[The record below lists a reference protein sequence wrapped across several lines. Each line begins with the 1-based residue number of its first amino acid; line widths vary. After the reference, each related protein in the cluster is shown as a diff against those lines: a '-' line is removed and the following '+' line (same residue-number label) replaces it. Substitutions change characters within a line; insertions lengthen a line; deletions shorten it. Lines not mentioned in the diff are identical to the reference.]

1 MSLHIELGPSER
13 IIIGGA
19 MVINGPCRW
28 AFFIEGRAAI
38 LRERDIITPEQ
49 ADTPC
54 KRLYLAIEM
63 AYLAE
68 NSFEAD
74 NEYIALAKQ
83 IAEAAPS
90 CKPYL
95 TEISSLVMLGDHYKA
110 IKACKFLLDH
120 EALLLKCVN
129 GQFERVQDSL
139 Q

>member
-13 IIIGGA
+13 IIIGGVL
-19 MVINGPCRW
+19 VINGPRRW
-28 AFFIEGRAAI
+28 SFFVEGKASI

-74 NEYIALAKQ
+74 NEYITLAKQ

-110 IKACKFLLDH
+110 IKACKPLLEH
-120 EALLLKCVN
+120 ETLLMKCAF
-129 GQFERVQDSL
+129 GQFERVQDRL

>member
-1 MSLHIELGPSER
+1 MSLRIELGPSEK

-19 MVINGPCRW
+19 MLVNGPRRW
-28 AFFIEGRAAI
+28 SFSVEGRASI
-38 LRERDIITPEQ
+38 LREKDIITPEQ

-63 AYLAE
+63 GYLAE
-68 NSFEAD
+68 NSFDAD

-110 IKACKFLLDH
+110 IKACKALLGH
-120 EALLLKCVN
+120 EALLMDCAS
-129 GQFERVQDSL
+129 GQFEAGQDGL